1 MKQTKLFIIANIIVL
16 FASCNMYKQ
25 RNKETASVHYIRD
38 VNPFKSD
45 STIHV
50 VIEIPAGTNQK
61 WEANK
66 QTGSIEWEQNSTG
79 IKRIIDYL
87 PYPAN
92 YGFVPQTQLLLEKG
106 GDNDPID
113 IFVLGETI
121 PRGTVCEVKI
131 IGIIYMFD
139 NKQEDSKLLAV
150 LNNNNIFCKVN
161 TIENLEDNYP
171 GVIDILKI
179 WLTNYKGYN
188 NIRIDSVGSKTRAN
202 SLLKSSHIDYLL
214 NNK

>member
-1 MKQTKLFIIANIIVL
+1 MIQTKLFIIAYLIVL
-16 FASCNMYKQ
+16 LASCNMYK
-25 RNKETASVHYIRD
+25 RKNEDTVSVHYIRD
-38 VNPFKSD
+38 LNPFKSD
-45 STIHV
+45 STINV

-61 WEANK
+61 WEVNK
-66 QTGSIEWEQNSTG
+66 QTGNIEWEQNSTG
-79 IKRIIDYL
+79 IKRIIQYL

-139 NKQEDSKLLAV
+139 NQQEDSKLLAV
-150 LNNNNIFCKVN
+150 LNNNNIFYKVN
-161 TIENLEDNYP
+161 TIENLEENYP

-188 NIRIDSVGSKTRAN
+188 NIRIDSVGSKTHAI
-202 SLLKSSHIDYLL
+202 SILKNSHIDYLL